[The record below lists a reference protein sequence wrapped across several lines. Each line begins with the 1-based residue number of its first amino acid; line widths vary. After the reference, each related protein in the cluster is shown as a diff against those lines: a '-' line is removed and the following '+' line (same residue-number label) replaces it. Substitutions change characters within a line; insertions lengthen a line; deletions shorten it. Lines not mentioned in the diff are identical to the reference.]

1 MFMGVGEGD
10 AGGAPP
16 PHTHTFLTHML
27 GAPVAVEKGPLFTY
41 KKEAS

>member
-1 MFMGVGEGD
+1 MGVGEGD
-10 AGGAPP
+10 AGGAQAPP
-16 PHTHTFLTHML
+16 TFLTHML